1 MRRCQRYAL
10 GVPLPCRRRSTL
22 ATEAGVAEKQPTV
35 SSCPHRAEV
44 RPFHEIPG
52 PKPLPII
59 GNIWR
64 YMPIIGDM
72 DITRMHRNAQK
83 LLDRYGPLV
92 REVVVGDRVVVHVF
106 EPRDMEQVFRHEG
119 RYPARLSHRALLK
132 YRNERPHQYCGGGLF
147 PSNGEEWS
155 RLRHTFQKPLMQ
167 QSAMAVYMD
176 VLQEVTWDIANL
188 IRKTRHRTTLEMHD
202 FLTELYRWALECTGV
217 LALNTRL
224 GCLEGDLSPDSE
236 QQRLVEA
243 ASETHRIIM
252 LTENG
257 LPFWKVWNTPAY
269 KRLVKSQDF
278 MAGIVNKYLGQ
289 AKEKVRTDIPEKD
302 KTVLEK
308 FLSNPE
314 TDIKG
319 VFTMILDM
327 FLAGIDTTAYTTSFI
342 LYYLATNPTSQEK
355 LFLELR
361 RFLPEKDSHLDLE
374 QLQNATYLRACIRES
389 LRLSPIAIG
398 VGRILPEDVVLSGY
412 NVPAGTLLITHNQV
426 ACRQDSNYAQP
437 NTFAPERW
445 LKDRG
450 DQGTTARAHPF
461 CLLPFGYGPRM
472 CIGKRFAET
481 VMCLL
486 LARIIRNFEL
496 EYKYE
501 KMDCFTRLI
510 NVPDKPLR
518 MIFMDRSD

>member
-1 MRRCQRYAL
+1 MRRAPPFVL
-10 GVPLPCRRRSTL
+10 GVPLTSRGSSSL
-22 ATEAGVAEKQPTV
+22 APSEGMADKQSTV
-35 SSCPHRAEV
+35 SFCPNTAEV
-44 RPFHEIPG
+44 RPFYEIPG

-83 LLDRYGPLV
+83 LLNRYGPLV

-106 EPRDMEQVFRHEG
+106 DPRDMEQVFRNEG

-132 YRNERPHQYCGGGLF
+132 YRSNRPQQYSGGGLF

-167 QSAMAVYMD
+167 QNSMAVYMP
-176 VLQEVTWDIANL
+176 VLQDVTWDVANL
-188 IRKTRHRTTLEMHD
+188 IRKTRHRTSLEMRD

-224 GCLEGDLSPDSE
+224 GCLEGKLSLDSE

-257 LPFWKVWNTPAY
+257 LPFWKFWDTPAY

-289 AKEKVRTDIPEKD
+289 AKEKVRTDIPEEK

-342 LYYLATNPTSQEK
+342 LYYLAINPSSQEK

-361 RFLPEKDSHLDLE
+361 RLLPEKDSQLDLE
-374 QLQNATYLRACIRES
+374 QLQNASYLRACIRES

-412 NVPAGTLLITHNQV
+412 NVPAGTVLITHNQV
-426 ACRQDSNYAQP
+426 ACRQASNYP
-437 NTFAPERW
+437 EPESFSPERW
-445 LKDRG
+445 LKDRS
-450 DQGTTARAHPF
+450 DQGSTAKTHPF

-486 LARIIRNFEL
+486 VARIVRNFEL

-501 KMDCFTRLI
+501 KIDCFTRLI
-510 NVPDKPLR
+510 NVPDKPLK
-518 MIFMDRSD
+518 MVFVDRSD